1 MRFFFRSSTLNP
13 TRIVFV
19 GMLDSPHFL
28 LWLNSTIEL
37 NLFESVWIFP
47 SDRPKSIKKT
57 KFLISRNSAVR
68 IFRFPVPDY
77 LNFALYFVLDNLVGM
92 KWRSYF
98 LNLFLKR
105 ARARIIHFHEMQH
118 GAYIFNPISEVATS
132 YLKSIKILST
142 WGSDLV
148 LFSKIASHEDQ
159 IRKVMSWADILTA
172 ERAIEEDI
180 ANQFGFNGVFLC
192 PIYITIGMPSESI
205 KHPMKPPSQRNTIII
220 KGHLD
225 FSGRALNALQ
235 AVSLLKSELA
245 AFKIRVF
252 SANPAVALEV
262 EIMKSELK
270 IDISTIPRIKKNE
283 LKEYFLESRLYLGI
297 SISDGLP
304 GSMMEAM
311 SAGCFPIQSKN
322 SAASEFIQNG
332 VSGFIVDEWDLN
344 DIAARLL
351 SALTD
356 DLLVDKAALINQD
369 VLINKFNY
377 IDGLMKIENLYKKA
391 LLP

>member
-1 MRFFFRSSTLNP
+1 M
-13 TRIVFV
+13 
-19 GMLDSPHFL
+19 
-28 LWLNSTIEL
+28 
-37 NLFESVWIFP
+37 
-47 SDRPKSIKKT
+47 
-57 KFLISRNSAVR
+57 ISRNSAVR